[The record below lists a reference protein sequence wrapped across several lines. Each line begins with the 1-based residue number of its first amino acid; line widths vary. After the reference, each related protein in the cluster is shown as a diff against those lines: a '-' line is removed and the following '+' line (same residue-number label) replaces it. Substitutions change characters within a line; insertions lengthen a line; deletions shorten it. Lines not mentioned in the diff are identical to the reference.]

1 MNQNQMMRIKN
12 KIGFKIQKWIK
23 IIFWTKSKSC
33 PSEVLAKNVEVDQNN
48 WCCEDARRM
57 DPSNKNRYYSYLYV
71 LLKPLISLIYCSGQH
86 KVDFQRN
93 FQSYTII
100 FCGLVCTPFN
110 YARWLTSLFPRSEF
124 MASDATDSGQEVSLG
139 AQRGLVRTLFYL
151 KLPLFLQLL
160 KNVHT
165 SLILGCCQ
173 SGI

>member
-1 MNQNQMMRIKN
+1 M
-12 KIGFKIQKWIK
+12 
-23 IIFWTKSKSC
+23 
-33 PSEVLAKNVEVDQNN
+33 LAKNVEVDQNN

-100 FCGLVCTPFN
+100 FCGLACTPFN

-124 MASDATDSGQEVSLG
+124 MASDATATGQEVSLG
-139 AQRGLVRTLFYL
+139 AQRGLVRTLFFF
-151 KLPLFLQLL
+151 KLPLFLKLL

-165 SLILGCCQ
+165 FNFGVLPKRYLTVTLWPPDYHQNVSWGAKKISNQLV
-173 SGI
+173 

>member
-1 MNQNQMMRIKN
+1 
-12 KIGFKIQKWIK
+12 
-23 IIFWTKSKSC
+23 
-33 PSEVLAKNVEVDQNN
+33 
-48 WCCEDARRM
+48 M

-100 FCGLVCTPFN
+100 FCGLACTPFN

-124 MASDATDSGQEVSLG
+124 MASDATATGQEVSLG
-139 AQRGLVRTLFYL
+139 AQRGLVRTLFFF
-151 KLPLFLQLL
+151 KLPLFLKLL

-165 SLILGCCQ
+165 FNFGVLPKRYLTVTLWPPDYHQNVSWGAKKISNQLV
-173 SGI
+173 